1 MRTTRRTFLSGTA
14 ASAALLASPAVR
26 RARAQAASGGTVRA
40 VMHGDLRSFDPI
52 WTTANITSY
61 HGAMIY
67 DTLFAYD
74 ANFRP
79 QPQMVGDWSLSDDKT
94 LYTFSLR
101 DGLTFSDG
109 SPVTAADCVAS
120 VNRWSKRD
128 GAAQHMFLRVK
139 EMKATDDKTFTIEM
153 LEPYGL
159 VLDALGKVSTNVCYI
174 MREAEAA
181 TDPFEQITTYIGS
194 GPFTYNQGESTAGQR
209 YIYDKRDDYVP
220 RDEPASGTAGGKVVY
235 IDRAV
240 FENIADEQTAMAA
253 LQAGEI
259 GFYESPPID
268 LLPVLEADL
277 NIEIELHNKAGNVG
291 MARLNFLHAP
301 FDNEYARQAML
312 HLISQNDI
320 LQATF
325 GNPAYFQEC
334 ASLFG
339 CSGNMQN
346 DVNTGWFKDPNG
358 IEKAKELFQKA
369 GYDGAPVTVLQ
380 ATNISFMN
388 NAALLI
394 AQELRKAGVNVQ
406 LEPSD
411 WGGVVTRRAVK
422 SLPSEGGWDI
432 FITWASGHAF
442 DNPIGLA
449 AHAANG
455 EEAWF
460 GWPSNFD
467 HEEYRDEWAAAGT
480 FEERQEV
487 AKKMQENAWNFAPMA
502 ILGQWTPPVAYRTV
516 LTDIIAM
523 PEVVPFWNMKKSES

>member
-1 MRTTRRTFLSGTA
+1 MRTTRRTFLGGTA
-14 ASAALLASPAVR
+14 ASAALLAAPSIR
-26 RARAQAASGGTVRA
+26 RARAQGSGGTVRA

-67 DTLFAYD
+67 DTLFALD

-94 LYTFSLR
+94 LYTFKLR

-109 SPVTAADCVAS
+109 SPVKASDCVAS

-139 EMKATDDKTFTIEM
+139 EMKAVDDTTFTIQM

-159 VLDALGKVSTNVCYI
+159 VLDALGKVSTNCCYI
-174 MREAEAA
+174 MREAEAS
-181 TDPFEQITTYIGS
+181 TDPFEQISTYIGS
-194 GPFTYNQGESTAGQR
+194 GPFTYDQDGSTPGQR
-209 YIYDKRDDYVP
+209 YIYNKRDDYVP
-220 RDEPASGTAGGKVVY
+220 RSEPASGCAGGKVVH
-235 IDRAV
+235 INQAI

-259 GFYESPPID
+259 DFYETPPID
-268 LLPVLEADL
+268 LLPVLDADPNINVEIL
-277 NIEIELHNKAGNVG
+277 NKGGNVG
-291 MARLNFLHAP
+291 MARLNFLHPP
-301 FDNEYARQAML
+301 FDNPKARQAML
-312 HLISQNDI
+312 YLIKQADI

-325 GNPAYFQEC
+325 GNPAYYQEC
-334 ASLFG
+334 ASIFG
-339 CSGNMQN
+339 CAGNMEN
-346 DVNTGWFKDPNG
+346 DVNTEWFTGGQNV
-358 IEKAKELFQKA
+358 EKAKELLKEA
-369 GYDGAPVTVLQ
+369 GYNGEPITVLQ

-394 AQELRKAGVNVQ
+394 AQVLRQADVNVK

-422 SLPSEGGWDI
+422 AAPADGGWNI

-442 DNPIGLA
+442 DNPIGLS

-460 GWPSNFD
+460 GWPSDFD
-467 HEEYRDEWAAAGT
+467 HEAYRDEWAAAPT
-480 FEERQEV
+480 FEERKAV
-487 AKKMQENAWNFAPMA
+487 AEKLQENAWNFTPMA
-502 ILGQWTPPVAYRTV
+502 VLGQWTPPVAYRSD

-523 PEVVPFWNMKKSES
+523 PEVVPFWNMKKSG

>member
-1 MRTTRRTFLSGTA
+1 MRTTRRTFLGGSA
-14 ASAALLASPAVR
+14 ASAALLAAPSIR
-26 RARAQAASGGTVRA
+26 SARAQSGGGTVRA

-67 DTLFAYD
+67 DTLFSMD
-74 ANFRP
+74 AQFRP
-79 QPQMVGDWSLSDDKT
+79 QPQMVGDWNLSDDKT
-94 LYTFSLR
+94 VYTFTLR

-109 SPVTAADCVAS
+109 SPVKASDCVAS
-120 VNRWSKRD
+120 INRWSKRD
-128 GAAQHMFLRVK
+128 GGAQHMFLRVK
-139 EMKATDDKTFTIEM
+139 DVPVVDDKTFRIEM

-159 VLDALGKVSTNVCYI
+159 VLDALGKLSTNVCYI

-194 GPFTYNQGESTAGQR
+194 GPFTYNQDESTPGQR

-220 RDEPASGTAGGKVVY
+220 RDEPASGAAGGKVVY

-259 GFYESPPID
+259 DFYETPPID
-268 LLPVLEADL
+268 LLPVLDADPNINVEIL
-277 NIEIELHNKAGNVG
+277 NKGGNVG
-291 MARLNFLHAP
+291 MARLNFLHPP
-301 FDNEYARQAML
+301 FDNKYAREAML
-312 HLISQNDI
+312 YLIKQADI

-325 GNPAYFQEC
+325 GNPQYYQEC

-339 CSGNMQN
+339 CSGTMQT
-346 DVNTGWFKDPNG
+346 DVNTDWFKGGQN
-358 IEKAKELFQKA
+358 IEKAKELFKQA
-369 GYDGAPVTVLQ
+369 GYDGSPVTVLQ

-394 AQELRKAGVNVQ
+394 AQVLRQADVNVQ

-422 SLPSEGGWDI
+422 APPADGGWNI
-432 FITWASGHAF
+432 FVTWASGHAF
-442 DNPIGLA
+442 DNPIGLS

-460 GWPSNFD
+460 GWPSDFD
-467 HEEYRDEWAAAGT
+467 HEAYRDEWAAAPS
-480 FEERQEV
+480 FDERKAV
-487 AKKMQENAWNFAPMA
+487 AAKMQDNAWNFVPMSV
-502 ILGQWTPPVAYRTV
+502 LGQWTPPVAYRTD
-516 LTDIIAM
+516 LTDIIAV
-523 PEVVPFWNMKKSES
+523 PEVVPFWNMKKSG